1 MIKIK
6 EVAELAGVAP
16 SSVSRALNDHP
27 DVSPEMKARVVAAA
41 QQLGYQP
48 NFLAQ
53 SLRSGATRTIGFIV
67 RDISIPLFAGI
78 VKGAE
83 QELESHGYSILLTN
97 SLQDAKLEARHIEV
111 LRQRRVDG
119 LILSLQ
125 SEASTQTLSAL
136 HKVQVPVVLLDREL
150 PGFAVDSV
158 LFDHATGVHEAVSAL
173 LQLGHRRIAL
183 LVGSAETRAT
193 RNRIQGFALAHE
205 NAGVPVSHEN
215 VIELGVT
222 TSDAAT
228 VAVARLLDLAS
239 PPTAVVAGEVQI
251 GIAVLRELRSRGL
264 RPGRDLSIV
273 ICDDHELFR
282 VMDPPVSVV
291 SRDPVEM
298 GTIAAQ
304 LLLKRLADGAA
315 PPACELLPT
324 TFLPRSTTSAP
335 AGAEVPLV

>member
-27 DVSPEMKARVVAAA
+27 DVSPEMKARVVRAAE
-41 QQLGYQP
+41 QLGYQP

-83 QELESHGYSILLTN
+83 QEFESHGYSILLTN

-125 SEASTQTLSAL
+125 SETSTETLSAL
-136 HKVQVPVVLLDREL
+136 RGVQVPAVLLDREL
-150 PGFAVDSV
+150 PGFAADSV
-158 LFDHATGVHEAVSAL
+158 LFDHAAGVHEAVSAL
-173 LQLGHRRIAL
+173 LKLGHRRIAL
-183 LVGSAETRAT
+183 LVSSAETRAS

-205 NAGVPVSHEN
+205 RAGVPVSPGS

-222 TSDAAT
+222 TSDAASAV
-228 VAVARLLDLAS
+228 VAASLDLGS
-239 PPTAVVAGEVQI
+239 PPTAVVAGEAQI
-251 GIAVLRELRSRGL
+251 GIALLRELRSRGL

-291 SRDPVEM
+291 SRDPVDM

-304 LLLKRLADGAA
+304 LLLKRLTDGAA

-324 TFLPRSTTSAP
+324 TFRPRSTTSAP
-335 AGAEVPLV
+335 SRR